1 MQSGQPMRVAHKE
14 SPTSLRTRVNILT
27 AALAAVAVSVSV
39 VAIYLVT
46 EHSLRTQVN
55 DRLSRK
61 VDVFVASAASG
72 APLSFFG
79 VGGGQTL
86 KIAMIT
92 QSGDVVTDDH
102 PNSPFVEEDA
112 LRDGPEMDV
121 ARGRSPVSAREL
133 GGYQVLAKRAP
144 TGETIIVA
152 ESLQPTK
159 TMLNKLLLAL
169 TSLGVLII
177 VLSVL
182 AGSVAIRTG
191 LRPVR
196 RLLLSTER
204 IAQTQ
209 DLQPIPVRGDDE
221 LAQFARRFNVMLKSL
236 RRSRDHQRALIV
248 DAGRELLTP
257 LTALRTNLEFLIMVS
272 NGLGPSLSDAERNA
286 LSSDVV
292 GQIEEISRRVG
303 ALVDR
308 ARASDSTAAP

>member
-1 MQSGQPMRVAHKE
+1 MMVVHKE
-14 SPTSLRTRVNILT
+14 SRTSLRVRVNMLT
-27 AALAAVAVSVSV
+27 AALAAIAVFVSV

-61 VDVFVASAASG
+61 VDVFVASSASG

-86 KIAMIT
+86 KVALIT
-92 QSGDVVTDDH
+92 RSGDVIAVDH
-102 PNSPFVEEDA
+102 SNSPFAEEDA

-121 ARGRSPVSAREL
+121 AQGRAPVSVREL

-144 TGETIIVA
+144 TGETIVVA
-152 ESLQPTK
+152 ESLQPTR

-169 TSLGVLII
+169 TSLGALVI

-196 RLLLSTER
+196 RLMLSTES

-209 DLQPIPVRGDDE
+209 DLQPIPVRGEDE
-221 LAQFARRFNVMLKSL
+221 LAQFARRFNVMLESL

-286 LSSDVV
+286 LSTDVV
-292 GQIEEISRRVG
+292 EQIEEISRRVG

-308 ARASDSTAAP
+308 ARESDAAAAT